1 MINQQYAIL
10 WDMDGTLI
18 DTTDMHMES
27 WVKALARYGKKIQ
40 KTETLEHFGKNNRS
54 ITPLFFPDASPE
66 LVAEIS
72 DQKEVD
78 FRDLVPGNTTVYP
91 GVLEWLKYFQS
102 KGIIQSIASSAPMEN
117 IDVLLDE
124 TGIREYFDYIGS
136 GAYIP
141 GKPDPTLFLN
151 VSDALKISP
160 QNCLVIEDAPAGI
173 MAAMRAKMPCV
184 AITNSRPASD
194 LTEAKLIIR
203 EFSPAA
209 LQQVETMFLV

>member
-1 MINQQYAIL
+1 MTKTQYAIL

-27 WVKALARYGKKIQ
+27 WVIAMARYGKMIQ

-66 LVAEIS
+66 LISEIS
-72 DQKEVD
+72 EQKEAD
-78 FRDLVPGNTTVYP
+78 FRDLVPGNAVVYP
-91 GVLEWLKYFQS
+91 GVLEWLKYFQAQ
-102 KGIIQSIASSAPMEN
+102 GIVQSIASSAPMAN
-117 IDVLLDE
+117 IDVLLNE
-124 TGIREYFDYIGS
+124 TGIRKYFDHIGS

-151 VSDALKISP
+151 VSNALKIPP
-160 QNCLVIEDAPAGI
+160 QSCLVIEDAPAGI
-173 MAAMRAKMPCV
+173 EAAIRARMPVV

-194 LTEAKLIIR
+194 LGDADLIIR
-203 EFSPAA
+203 DFSSAT
-209 LQQVETMFLV
+209 LQQVESMFLA